1 MLYFT
6 LSIQKRLTALQ
17 RKAEMKPEK
26 KVELLPSPET
36 PPEALEEKL
45 DPVGEGEL
53 SQENAEKLESNKLQP
68 PEVDE
73 KDYE

>member
-1 MLYFT
+1 
-6 LSIQKRLTALQ
+6 
-17 RKAEMKPEK
+17 MKPEK